1 MRTPHWPENQ
11 HVDRP
16 WIQSYLPGTPA
27 EIDLGDGATLVSIFE
42 DSAARFAERPAFS
55 CMGGSLSY
63 GKLDRT
69 SGQFAAWLRHDL
81 GLAPGA
87 RVAIM
92 LPNLLQ
98 YPVALFGMLRAG
110 LTVVNVNPLYTAREL
125 QHQLADSGSEVILIL
140 ENFAA
145 TLEKVIADT
154 PVKHVVV
161 TGIGDMLP
169 FPKNHIVNFVVRR
182 VKQLVPAYTLPG
194 HLRFEETL
202 VRGREKTFEP
212 VEVGQDDLAFLQY
225 TGGTTGVSK
234 GAMLTHR
241 NMVANLRQMHAWV
254 GRVLSEGEEV
264 VVTALPLY
272 HAFGLVCNCLLF
284 MSIGGLN
291 VLITNPRDIPAFV
304 KELSQLKF
312 SVITGVNT
320 LYNAL
325 LQHPGFARLDFSH
338 LKWAGAGGMAL
349 QAAVAQQWNAV
360 TGHSIQEG
368 YGLTETSPV
377 VTMQPANVEEVFTGT
392 IGLPLP
398 STEVVI
404 RDEEGRDLPAGERGE
419 LCVRGPQV
427 MKGYW
432 QRPEATEQVMYADG
446 FLRTGDIATMD
457 EQGFFRIVD
466 RKKDMILVSGF
477 NVFPNEVE
485 SVVSLHPDVVEAAC
499 IGVPDAKSTEAVKV
513 FVVARE
519 GSDLDADKLI
529 AWCRESLTAFKVPR
543 HVEFRKELPKTN
555 VGKILRR
562 ALRDEV
568 QDG

>member
-1 MRTPHWPENQ
+1 M
-11 HVDRP
+11 DRP
-16 WIQSYLPGTPA
+16 WIQGYAPGTPP
-27 EIDLGDGATLVSIFE
+27 EIDLSDGATLASIFE
-42 DSAARFAERPAFS
+42 TSVARFADRPAFS
-55 CMGGSLSY
+55 CMGRTLSY
-63 GKLDRT
+63 GELDRAAAE
-69 SGQFAAWLRHDL
+69 FAAWLGKDL
-81 GLAPGA
+81 GLSRGA

-98 YPVALFGMLRAG
+98 YPVALFGVLRAG
-110 LTVVNVNPLYTAREL
+110 MTVVNVNPLYTAREL
-125 QHQLADSGSEVILIL
+125 KHQLADSGAEAILIL

-161 TGIGDMLP
+161 TGIGDLLP
-169 FPKNHIVNFVVRR
+169 FPRNHIVNFVLRR
-182 VKQLVPAYTLPG
+182 VKKMVPAFDLPG
-194 HLRFEETL
+194 HLRFAEAL
-202 VRGREKTFEP
+202 ARGRQEGFEP
-212 VEVGQDDLAFLQY
+212 VEVSQEDLAFLQY

-241 NMVANLRQMHAWV
+241 NMVANLRQMHAWIGGMIEE
-254 GRVLSEGEEV
+254 GREV

-272 HAFGLVCNCLLF
+272 HVFSLVCNCLLF
-284 MSIGGLN
+284 TSVGGLN
-291 VLITNPRDIPAFV
+291 VLITNPRDIAAFV
-304 KELSQLKF
+304 KELSQLEF
-312 SVITGVNT
+312 TIITGVNT

-325 LQHPGFARLDFSH
+325 LQDPGFARLDFSH

-349 QAAVAQQWNAV
+349 QAATAGRWHEVS
-360 TGHSIQEG
+360 GKYIQEG

-377 VTMQPANVEEVFTGT
+377 VTMQPTTVEEVFTGT

-404 RDEEGRDLPAGERGE
+404 RDDDGRDLPAGEPGE

-432 QRPEATEQVMYADG
+432 QRPEATEQVMYPDG

-485 SVVSLHPDVVEAAC
+485 NVLTLHPDVVEAAC

-519 GSDLDADKLI
+519 GADLDADQVT
-529 AWCRESLTAFKVPR
+529 AWCRESLTAYKVPR
-543 HVEFRKELPKTN
+543 QVEFRAELPKTN

-568 QDG
+568 KDG

>member
-1 MRTPHWPENQ
+1 VQ
-11 HVDRP
+11 KP
-16 WIQSYLPGTPA
+16 WIDSYPPGIPA

-42 DSAARFAERPAFS
+42 QSAARFADRPAIS
-55 CMGGSLSY
+55 CMGQALSY
-63 GKLDRT
+63 GELERE
-69 SGQFAAWLRHDL
+69 SAAFAAWLSKDL
-81 GLAPGA
+81 ALPRGT

-98 YPVALFGMLRAG
+98 YPVALFGVLRAG
-110 LTVVNVNPLYTAREL
+110 MTVVNVNPLYTAREL
-125 QHQLADSGSEVILIL
+125 KHQLADSGAEAILIL

-145 TLEKVIADT
+145 TLARVIAET
-154 PVKHVVV
+154 PVRHVAV
-161 TGIGDMLP
+161 TGIGDLLP
-169 FPKNHIVNFVVRR
+169 FPKRHIVNFVVRR
-182 VKQLVPAYTLPG
+182 VKKMVPAFDLPG
-194 HLRFEETL
+194 HVRLDQAL
-202 VRGREKTFEP
+202 ARGRASGFEP
-212 VEVGQDDLAFLQY
+212 AAVSQDELAFLQY

-241 NMVANLRQMHAWV
+241 NMVANLRQMHAWIGGLV
-254 GRVLSEGEEV
+254 EEGSEIV
-264 VVTALPLY
+264 ITALPLY
-272 HAFGLVCNCLLF
+272 HVFSLVCNCLLF
-284 MSIGGLN
+284 VSVGGLN

-304 KELSQLKF
+304 KELSHLPF
-312 SVITGVNT
+312 TIITGVNT
-320 LYNAL
+320 LFNAL
-325 LQHPGFARLDFSH
+325 LQDPGFRKLDFSH

-349 QAAVAQQWNAV
+349 QAAVARGWHEV
-360 TGHSIQEG
+360 TGKYVQEG

-377 VTMQPANVEEVFTGT
+377 VSMQPATAHEVFSGT

-404 RDEEGRDLPAGERGE
+404 RDDDGREVAIGEPGE

-432 QRPEATEQVMYADG
+432 QRPAETGKVMYPDG

-457 EQGFFRIVD
+457 AGGFLRIVD

-485 SVVSLHPDVVEAAC
+485 NVVTLHPDVVEAAC

-513 FVVARE
+513 FVVARA
-519 GSDLDADKLI
+519 GADLDAAKLI
-529 AWCRESLTAFKVPR
+529 AWCRESLTAYKVPR
-543 HVEFRKELPKTN
+543 HVEFRAELPKTN

-568 QDG
+568 TSG

>member
-1 MRTPHWPENQ
+1 MPDPWIPESQTVNK
-11 HVDRP
+11 P
-16 WIQSYLPGTPA
+16 WIQSYSPTTPA
-27 EIDLGDGATLVSIFE
+27 EIDLSDGATLVSIFE
-42 DSAARFAERPAFS
+42 ASTTRWADRPAFS
-55 CMGGSLSY
+55 CMGQSLSF
-63 GKLDRT
+63 GELDRQ
-69 SGQFAAWLRHDL
+69 SAKFAAWLAER
-81 GLAPGA
+81 GLATGS

-98 YPVALFGMLRAG
+98 YPVALFGALRAG
-110 LTVVNVNPLYTAREL
+110 MTVVNVNPLYTAREL
-125 QHQLADSGSEVILIL
+125 KHQLADSGAEAILIL

-145 TLEKVIADT
+145 TLEKIIAET
-154 PVKHVVV
+154 RVKHVAV

-169 FPKNHIVNFVVRR
+169 FPKCHIVNFVVRR
-182 VKQLVPAYTLPG
+182 VKKMVPPYALPG
-194 HLRFEETL
+194 HLRLEEAL
-202 VRGREKTFEP
+202 AQGRARGFAAVP
-212 VEVGQDDLAFLQY
+212 VSQEDLAFLQY

-241 NMVANLRQMHAWV
+241 NMVANLRQMHAWIGDLV
-254 GRVLSEGEEV
+254 DEGREV

-272 HAFGLVCNCLLF
+272 HVFSLVCNCLLF
-284 MSIGGLN
+284 MSVGGRN
-291 VLITNPRDIPAFV
+291 VLVTNPRDIPAFV
-304 KELSQLKF
+304 KELSGLPF
-312 SVITGVNT
+312 SIITGVNT

-325 LQHPGFARLDFSH
+325 LQDPGFAKLDFSH

-349 QAAVAQQWNAV
+349 QAAVAQRWHEV
-360 TGHSIQEG
+360 TGKFVQEG

-377 VTMQPANVEEVFTGT
+377 VSMQPTSAETVFTGT

-404 RDEEGRDLPAGERGE
+404 RDDNGNDLPVGERGE

-432 QRPEATEQVMYADG
+432 QRPEATAQVMYPDG

-457 EQGFFRIVD
+457 EKGFFRIVD

-485 SVVSLHPDVVEAAC
+485 SVVSLHPDVIEAAC
-499 IGVPDAKSTEAVKV
+499 IGVPDDKSTEAVKV
-513 FVVARE
+513 FVVPRE
-519 GSDLDADKLI
+519 GARLDAAQVM
-529 AWCRESLTAFKVPR
+529 AWCRESLTGYKVPK

-568 QDG
+568 KA

>member
-1 MRTPHWPENQ
+1 LVENLNL
-11 HVDRP
+11 DKP

-27 EIDLGDGATLVSIFE
+27 EIDLDDGATLVSIFE
-42 DSAARFAERPAFS
+42 ASAARFADRPAFT
-55 CMGGSLSY
+55 CMDHGLSY
-63 GKLDRT
+63 GELDRM
-69 SGQFAAWLRHDL
+69 SAEFAAWLRKDL
-81 GLAPGA
+81 GLARGA

-98 YPVALFGMLRAG
+98 YPVALFGVLRAG
-110 LTVVNVNPLYTAREL
+110 MTVVNVNPLYTAREL
-125 QHQLADSGSEVILIL
+125 KHQLVDSGAEAIIIL
-140 ENFAA
+140 ESFAA
-145 TLEKVIADT
+145 TLEKVIAET
-154 PVKHVVV
+154 PVKHVAV
-161 TGIGDMLP
+161 TGIGDLLP
-169 FPKNHIVNFVVRR
+169 FPKRHIVNFVVRR
-182 VKQLVPAYTLPG
+182 VKKMVPAYSLPG
-194 HLRFEETL
+194 HLRLEAAL
-202 VRGREKTFEP
+202 ARGRAQGFSP
-212 VEVGQDDLAFLQY
+212 VEVSQEDLAFLQY

-241 NMVANLRQMHAWV
+241 NMVANLRQMHAWIGALV
-254 GRVLSEGEEV
+254 EEGREV
-264 VVTALPLY
+264 VITALPLY
-272 HAFGLVCNCLLF
+272 HVFSLVCNCLLF
-284 MSIGGLN
+284 MSVGGLN
-291 VLITNPRDIPAFV
+291 VLITNPRDIKAFV
-304 KELSQLKF
+304 KELSQWPF
-312 SVITGVNT
+312 TIITGVNT

-325 LQHPGFARLDFSH
+325 LQDEGFQKLDFSH

-349 QAAVAQQWNAV
+349 QAAVAQRWHEV
-360 TGHSIQEG
+360 TGKYVQEG

-377 VTMQPANVEEVFTGT
+377 VSMQPTTVEAVFTGT

-398 STEVVI
+398 STEVMI
-404 RDEEGRDLPAGERGE
+404 RDDDGRELAVGEPGE

-432 QRPEATEQVMYADG
+432 QRPEATEQVMYPDG

-457 EQGFFRIVD
+457 EKGFFRIVD

-485 SVVSLHPDVVEAAC
+485 NIVTLHPDVVEAAC

-519 GSDLDADKLI
+519 GAQLDAAKVI
-529 AWCRESLTAFKVPR
+529 AWCRESLTGYKVPK

-562 ALRDEV
+562 ELRDEV
-568 QDG
+568 KSG